1 MKRNILL
8 NPGPATTTDTV
19 KNAQVVPDICPRE
32 EEFGQVM
39 EFVSKELTNLA
50 AHDDEYTT
58 VLFGGSG
65 TAAVEAMISSVVDKD
80 ILLIINNGAYGKRI
94 CEMAEIYDLN
104 FIEFIGSPV
113 NGIDFIKLEQI
124 ISEYNTKKRSIK
136 NKLNDYKGIVG
147 KYNIKNED
155 DEIKIISHIA
165 VIHHETTTG
174 ILNDIHRVGGLC
186 SKYNIDLIVD
196 GMSSFAG
203 IPIDMKSSNIKY
215 LASSSNKCIQ
225 GMAGVSFVIAEKEL
239 LVNTKIIK
247 PRNLYLNLY
256 NQYEYFQKN
265 YQMRFTPPVQV
276 LYALKQA
283 IIETKAET
291 IERRYERY
299 VKCCEIL
306 WEGLE
311 KLDLKLLVPKEK
323 SSMLLTSIVEP
334 EVKGY
339 NFDSLHNYL
348 YEKGFTIYPG
358 KVLSK
363 NTFRIAN
370 IGDIY
375 PENMRKFIEIL
386 EEYFLSIK

>member
-32 EEFGQVM
+32 KEFGEVM
-39 EFVSKELTNLA
+39 EFVSKELTNLVA
-50 AHDDEYTT
+50 DNDEYTT

-65 TAAVEAMISSVVDKD
+65 TASVESMISSVVDKD

-124 ISEYNTKKRSIK
+124 ISEYNTKKRFIK

-147 KYNIKNED
+147 RYNIKNED
-155 DEIKIISHIA
+155 DEIKVISHIA

-203 IPIDMKSSNIKY
+203 IPIDMKSSNIKC

-239 LVNTKIIK
+239 LINTKRIK

-299 VKCCEIL
+299 VRCCEIL
-306 WEGLE
+306 WDGLE
-311 KLDLKLLVPKEK
+311 KLNLKLLVPKEK

-358 KVLSK
+358 KVSSK